1 MFKTKK
7 ARLAVIG
14 AAVAAVLAGAA
25 VVQVANAT
33 VQSNGS
39 DGKVYLGDGTTN
51 AMFTAGHTF
60 GWEDDTFGFGN
71 SANLSTP
78 YVCPSDATGSTTFVS
93 PKGSERTIASWS
105 ATGTSL
111 FYPSGSKN
119 VAQFNTS
126 MYSQNGGN
134 IAAVKATGGDYSV
147 GLACTISNGAAL
159 ATTGVFFATVHVTAT
174 SGAYTVDQPTED
186 ALPASG
192 AFTENLSATTMAM
205 EDGTLNLVSPSI
217 SSVAIGTPTLDSITH
232 LSTSTGTLGAFTVE
246 DGRVVTHPGWTL
258 TSTVA
263 PFVNGN
269 VTINARQLGIAPLL
283 VSTDT
288 TGALVSTAQVAG
300 SGTYPSTFATADNS
314 VAVGNTVLNA
324 NLKFVAP
331 ASTAPGT
338 YTSTL
343 TLTLTS
349 R

>member
-1 MFKTKK
+1 MLKK
-7 ARLAVIG
+7 KSVRLAIVG
-14 AAVAAVLAGAA
+14 AAFVAIVAGAA

-39 DGKVYLGDGTTN
+39 DAKVYIGDNNSN
-51 AMFTAGHTF
+51 ALVSAGHTF
-60 GWEDDTFGFGN
+60 AWVDDTFGFHN
-71 SANLSTP
+71 SASVTDP
-78 YVCPSDATGSTTFVS
+78 YVCPTDATGSTTFIS

-111 FYPSGSKN
+111 FYPAGSKN

-126 MYSQNGGN
+126 LYGQNGGN
-134 IAAVKATGGDYSV
+134 VSAVKSAGGDYSI

-159 ATTGVFFATVHVTAT
+159 ATTGVFFASIHVTAST
-174 SGAYTVDQPTED
+174 GAYTVDQPTED
-186 ALPASG
+186 AAPPSG
-192 AFTENLSATTMAM
+192 TFSQNLSAQTMATT
-205 EDGTLNLVSPSI
+205 DGTLNLVSPVASSI
-217 SSVAIGTPTLDSITH
+217 AIGSPQLDSLTH
-232 LSTSTGTLGAFTVE
+232 LSTSTGALGEFTVQ
-246 DGRVVTHPGWTL
+246 DGRVVSHPGWTL

-263 PFVNGN
+263 DFVNGGA
-269 VTINARQLGIAPLL
+269 TINARQLGITPIL

-288 TGALVSTAQVAG
+288 TGALVSAAQVAG
-300 SGTYPSTFATADNS
+300 SGIYPASFATADGS
-314 VAVGNTVLNA
+314 AAVGNTVLKA

-331 ASTAPGT
+331 SSAAVGT